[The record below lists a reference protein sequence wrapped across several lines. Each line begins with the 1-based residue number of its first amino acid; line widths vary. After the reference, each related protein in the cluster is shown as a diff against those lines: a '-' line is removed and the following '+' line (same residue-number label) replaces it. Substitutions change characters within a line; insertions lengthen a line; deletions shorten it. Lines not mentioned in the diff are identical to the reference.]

1 MRLFDTQKTTAVSTE
16 NISTVVLFAVLL
28 AYPLAF
34 GSFAVLN
41 LSYFLSFAIMSLSLT
56 LIWGYAG
63 IFSMGQP
70 AFFGIG
76 AYVYGILAINYP
88 AASVSL
94 VWMLVGT
101 LVAGVAALALG
112 YFMFYGGV
120 NDVFASLTT
129 WAVAL
134 VGLTFLNQTANEQ
147 RWHVGDALLGG
158 FNGMRP
164 IPSLSVGFGD
174 WSVVLFGMNFYY
186 FVLGLFLATF
196 VAIRIVRRTRW
207 GYVLV
212 ALQDNRERTKTFG
225 YDVCRQQMIVF
236 GIGGALAG
244 LSGVL
249 YASWSNFVAP
259 DVMSITACT
268 LPIVLVAAGGRKNVT
283 ATSISSILLMYLMFK
298 LSASGTEWAF
308 VILGLVLVLVVLFV
322 PNGLIVAL
330 FDALDAYVVKPL
342 LGVRRRPSQV
352 SESAVENTKEV
363 TDASRGH

>member
-1 MRLFDTQKTTAVSTE
+1 MHLLSRRGTDYVSTE
-16 NISTVVLFAVLL
+16 NIATVVLFVVLL
-28 AYPLAF
+28 LYPLAF
-34 GSFAVLN
+34 GTFAVLN
-41 LSYFLSFAIMSLSLT
+41 LSYFLSFTIMSLSLT

-70 AFFGIG
+70 AYFGIG

-88 AASVSL
+88 AATVSL
-94 VWMLVGT
+94 LWMLVAT
-101 LVAGVAALALG
+101 LVAGLAALALG

-134 VGLTFLNQTANEQ
+134 VGLTFLNQTANEA

-164 IPSLSVGFGD
+164 IPSLSLGFGD
-174 WSVVLFGMNFYY
+174 WSVVLFGTNFYY
-186 FVLGLFLATF
+186 FVLGLFLAAF
-196 VAIRIVRRTRW
+196 VALRLVRRTRW

-212 ALQDNRERTKTFG
+212 ALQENRERTKTFG
-225 YDVCRQQMIVF
+225 YDVRRQQMVVF

-283 ATSISSILLMYLMFK
+283 ATCLSSIALMYLMFK
-298 LSASGTEWAF
+298 LSASGTEYAF

-322 PNGLIVAL
+322 PNGVIVAL
-330 FDALDAYVVKPL
+330 FDLVDAYVVLPL
-342 LGVRRRPSQV
+342 LRAVRGQRRASSKV
-352 SESAVENTKEV
+352 VEAAKEV
-363 TDASRGH
+363 ADVSRGH